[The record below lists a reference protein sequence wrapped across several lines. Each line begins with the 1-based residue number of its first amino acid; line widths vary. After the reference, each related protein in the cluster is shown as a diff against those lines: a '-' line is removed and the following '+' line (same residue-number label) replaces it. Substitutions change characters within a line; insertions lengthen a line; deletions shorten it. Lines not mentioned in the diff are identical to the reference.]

1 MDCKWILTQAKEEGA
16 GMRSLSRVRKRS
28 SQTELVTHP
37 GKGQPKDHP
46 VESQQSQEPKEE
58 ATGYLVD

>member
-1 MDCKWILTQAKEEGA
+1 MDDKWILTQAKEEGA
-16 GMRSLSRVRKRS
+16 RMRPLSRVRKRR

-37 GKGQPKDHP
+37 GQGQPKHRL
-46 VESQQSQEPKEE
+46 VELQQRQEPKEE